1 MLMNIL
7 ILKLGAAASVKIICV
22 LTEISRVELRGAVM
36 MLVSGQCSG
45 GAVQW

>member
-7 ILKLGAAASVKIICV
+7 ILKLGAASVKIICV